1 MCSVRVHQVFRHRVQ
16 LCNWL
21 ENEECRTF
29 SGKCSSFTDEAIGM
43 SLMAGFKVIH
53 GEVKFN
59 VYLNVRGL
67 YVHCISLFIESQH
80 FIHAV
85 FLFLGLILMFQ

>member
-1 MCSVRVHQVFRHRVQ
+1 MPHVLRQM
-16 LCNWL
+16 LL
-21 ENEECRTF
+21 IP
-29 SGKCSSFTDEAIGM
+29 DEAIGM
-43 SLMAGFKVIH
+43 SLMAGIKVIQ
-53 GEVKFN
+53 VKFN

-80 FIHAV
+80 CSHAV